1 MKATGLVRKIDDLGR
16 VVIPAEIRRIMGI
29 DEKNPI
35 EIYIEFDKI
44 VLKKYEP
51 TCTFCAATN
60 EVQIYHGKQVCR
72 KCAEELSAMVKV
84 V

>member
-29 DEKNPI
+29 DEKNAI
-35 EIYIEFDKI
+35 EIYTEFDRI
-44 VLKKYEP
+44 ILRKYEP
-51 TCTFCAATN
+51 TCTFCGATT

-72 KCAEELSAMVKV
+72 KCAEDLFSSIRAV
-84 V
+84 